1 MERLKGK
8 RLNDNR
14 NVVAAVI
21 RDKEFQWGGCLFVL
35 ALVAAFLISASALA
49 QSYPTKAIK
58 MIVPFPPGGISDVLA
73 RVIGQKLSESWG
85 QPVVIENRPGA
96 GTTIA
101 ADFVAKS
108 PPDGYTLYFIDITSH
123 AINASLYRKLSYDS
137 VKDFAPVM
145 LVTSTPLML
154 VLHPSVPAK
163 SVKELIALAK
173 SKPGQLNIAHSG
185 IGTITHLT
193 GEMFKSMAGIDMV
206 NIPYTGSAPAT
217 TAVLSGEASMIFSTM
232 PPALTHTK
240 AGKLR
245 ALAVTTP
252 TRVAAAPDISTMV
265 EAGVPGFE
273 SVLWNGILAPAKTP
287 KEIIDKINSEMRR
300 ILQMPDVKERFAAQG
315 GEIGPSTPEQLAAH
329 IKAEIAKWAKV
340 VKASGAQVD

>member
-1 MERLKGK
+1 MNRMLSYLRL
-8 RLNDNR
+8 
-14 NVVAAVI
+14 
-21 RDKEFQWGGCLFVL
+21 VL
-35 ALVAAFLISASALA
+35 AVALLTIPWGSALA
-49 QSYPTKAIK
+49 QTYPTKTIK
-58 MIVPFPPGGISDVLA
+58 IVVPFAPGGISDVLA
-73 RVIGQKLSESWG
+73 RVLGQKLNESWG

-96 GTTIA
+96 GTTIG
-101 ADFVAKS
+101 ADFVVKS
-108 PPDGYTLYFIDITSH
+108 PPDGYTLYFIDITTH
-123 AINASLYRKLSYDS
+123 AINASLYRKLPYDS
-137 VKDFAPVM
+137 IKDFSPVM

-154 VLHPSVPAK
+154 VLHPSVQAK

-185 IGTITHLT
+185 LGTITHLT
-193 GEMFKSMAGIDMV
+193 GEMFKSTVGVDMV

-252 TRVAAAPDISTMV
+252 KRVAAAPDVPTMI

-273 SVLWNGILAPAKTP
+273 SVLWNGILMPPKTP

-300 ILQMPDVKERFAAQG
+300 ILQMPDVKERFFAQG
-315 GEIGPSTPEQLAAH
+315 GETSPSTPEQLAAH
-329 IKAEIAKWAKV
+329 LKSEIEKWGKI
-340 VKASGAQVD
+340 VKASGARAD

>member
-1 MERLKGK
+1 MKRMLSYLRL
-8 RLNDNR
+8 
-14 NVVAAVI
+14 
-21 RDKEFQWGGCLFVL
+21 VL
-35 ALVAAFLISASALA
+35 AVALLTIPGGSALA
-49 QSYPTKAIK
+49 QSYPAKTLKI
-58 MIVPFPPGGISDVLA
+58 IVPFAPGGISDVLA
-73 RVIGQKLSESWG
+73 RVLGQKLNESWG

-101 ADFVAKS
+101 ADFIAKS
-108 PPDGYTLYFIDITSH
+108 PPDGYTLYFIDLTTH
-123 AINASLYRKLSYDS
+123 AINASLYRKLPYDS
-137 VKDFAPVM
+137 IKDFAPVM

-154 VLHPSVPAK
+154 VSHPSVPAK

-185 IGTITHLT
+185 LGTITHLT
-193 GEMFKSMAGIDMV
+193 GEMFKSTLGIDMV

-232 PPALTHTK
+232 PPAMTHTK

-245 ALAVTTP
+245 AMAVTTP
-252 TRVAAAPDISTMV
+252 KRVAAAPDVPTMI

-273 SVLWNGILAPAKTP
+273 SVLWSGILMPPKTP

-300 ILQMPDVKERFAAQG
+300 ILQMPDVKERFFAQG
-315 GEIGPSTPEQLAAH
+315 GETSPSTPEQLAAH
-329 IKAEIAKWAKV
+329 LKSEIEKWGKII
-340 VKASGAQVD
+340 KASGARAD